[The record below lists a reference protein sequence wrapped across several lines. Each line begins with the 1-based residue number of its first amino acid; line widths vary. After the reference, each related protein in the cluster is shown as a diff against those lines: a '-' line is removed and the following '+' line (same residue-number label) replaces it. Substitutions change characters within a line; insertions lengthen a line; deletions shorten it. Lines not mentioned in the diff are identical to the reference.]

1 MNSKLGA
8 LESITQ
14 GNLSSMS
21 PQLPEAGSWLE
32 EWGCVQERDIE
43 DMGQSAGAT
52 QAFLRWLEATR
63 RDLEGFSTRIERLQ
77 QTAALLESGQN
88 PEMCVGAR
96 PK

>member
-8 LESITQ
+8 LEGIAQ
-14 GNLSSMS
+14 GNLSSMP

-32 EWGCVQERDIE
+32 ERGCVQERDIE
-43 DMGQSAGAT
+43 DTGQSAEAT

-63 RDLEGFSTRIERLQ
+63 RDPEGFSTRIERLQ